1 MQHLPPLKTQT
12 RKYKASFERDLI
24 TSVTEKM
31 QVLLKKERNILLTF
45 FVSFL
50 AEALPIIKKKL
61 SSFNNKLTLN
71 FDEVLWHFFRFLW
84 ENAK

>member
-1 MQHLPPLKTQT
+1 MQHLPPLKKQT

-24 TSVTEKM
+24 TSVTEGM

-50 AEALPIIKKKL
+50 AEALPIIKKKS

-71 FDEVLWHFFRFLW
+71 FDQALWHFFRFLW